1 MQTQQQPDIIA
12 DLLNRIRAIESKYT
26 LLAEQLLVINE
37 NMIVSY
43 KDLTKEAKVTN
54 SDIKEIKQDLFNV
67 KETIKHLAKETDM
80 FARKEEVKVL
90 EKYIN
95 LWNPMEFI
103 TAEELNK
110 ILDERLKTKKA
121 GDAVGKKRGS
131 RKSR

>member
-26 LLAEQLLVINE
+26 LLAEQLLIINE
-37 NMIVSY
+37 NMIESY

-54 SDIKEIKQDLFNV
+54 LDIKEIKQDLFNI

-103 TAEELNK
+103 TTEELNR
-110 ILDERLKTKKA
+110 ILDERLKAKKT
-121 GDAVGKKRGS
+121 GDAVGKKRGN
-131 RKSR
+131 RKSS